1 MTPSIR
7 QAIGRAFPLNGADF
21 EVDDA
26 QRRTSGVRDAV
37 SDPLF
42 TGMEMSDGAI
52 DRLVELQPA
61 IADRLTALQQAYRG
75 AVNRRQSRSE
85 EHTSEL
91 PSLMRTSS
99 AVFCLQKPQTHPPH
113 IPSHTRP
120 QHTTPSHTHILIST
134 YQ

>member
-1 MTPSIR
+1 MAARIGISNSYLSQLEHDDRPMTPSIR

-61 IADRLTALQQAYRG
+61 IADRLTALHQAYRG
-75 AVNRRQSRSE
+75 RSE
-85 EHTSEL
+85 GHTYEL
-91 PSLMRTSS
+91 QSIR
-99 AVFCLQKPQTHPPH
+99 
-113 IPSHTRP
+113 
-120 QHTTPSHTHILIST
+120 ST
-134 YQ
+134 KND

>member
-7 QAIGRAFPLNGADF
+7 HAIGRAFPLNGADF

-61 IADRLTALQQAYRG
+61 I
-75 AVNRRQSRSE
+75 RSE

-91 PSLMRTSS
+91 QSLMRSS
-99 AVFCLQKPQTHPPH
+99 YAVCCLTNNVLLSMYSMQRLHFPD
-113 IPSHTRP
+113 SV
-120 QHTTPSHTHILIST
+120 
-134 YQ
+134 

>member
-1 MTPSIR
+1 MAARIGISNSYLSQLEHDDRPMTPSIR

-61 IADRLTALQQAYRG
+61 IADRLTALHQAYRG
-75 AVNRRQSRSE
+75 AVNRLQFVDDVISSEIGMRSE

-91 PSLMRTSS
+91 QSLMR
-99 AVFCLQKPQTHPPH
+99 
-113 IPSHTRP
+113 
-120 QHTTPSHTHILIST
+120 IS
-134 YQ
+134 Y